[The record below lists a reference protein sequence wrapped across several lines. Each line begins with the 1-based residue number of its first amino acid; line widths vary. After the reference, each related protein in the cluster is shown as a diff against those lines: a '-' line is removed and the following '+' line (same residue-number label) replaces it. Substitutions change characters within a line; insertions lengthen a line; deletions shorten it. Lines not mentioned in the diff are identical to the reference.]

1 VAAAPPRECGGIDV
15 KSKRGPSIVNTPM
28 TLWDKLLPDQ
38 PLNNENYGGPDYHRS
53 LYELIV
59 RTSGLEPPTK
69 TFNLVLSDKVTIEEM
84 ASNPV
89 QLRFLELIVRL
100 IGAQRV
106 IEIGAFIGLS
116 AMTMAR
122 AMPAG
127 GKLVTIEKFDH
138 FADICRRNFA
148 ANGLS
153 DRIEVMECDAFAL
166 IDGLPRGELFDL
178 AFIDGNKERYAHYFE
193 ALEPRVRSGGL
204 ILVDDVLFHGD
215 VLNAQP
221 KTEKGEGVK
230 AFMDLAARR
239 NGYLRLALP
248 ICNGLMLMQK
258 P

>member
-1 VAAAPPRECGGIDV
+1 
-15 KSKRGPSIVNTPM
+15 M

-38 PLNNENYGGPDYHRS
+38 PLNNLHFGGEEYHRQ
-53 LYELIV
+53 LYEFIV
-59 RTSGLEPPTK
+59 RSSGLEPPAK
-69 TFNLVLSDKVTIEEM
+69 TFKLEVSDKVTVEEM

-100 IGAQRV
+100 TGARRV

-127 GKLVTIEKFDH
+127 GKLTTIEKFSH
-138 FADICRRNFA
+138 FADICRCNFA

-153 DRIEVMECDAFAL
+153 DRIELLEGDAFEL
-166 IDGLPRGELFDL
+166 IDGLPPDEMFDI

-193 ALEPRVRSGGL
+193 ALEPRVRPGGL
-204 ILVDDVLFHGD
+204 FIVDDVLFHGD
-215 VLNAQP
+215 VLNPHP

-230 AFMDLAARR
+230 AFMDIAAQRR
-239 NGYLRLALP
+239 GYVRLALP
-248 ICNGLMLMQK
+248 FCNGLMLMQK

>member
-1 VAAAPPRECGGIDV
+1 MNKP
-15 KSKRGPSIVNTPM
+15 VN
-28 TLWDKLLPDQ
+28 LWDKLLPDQ
-38 PLNNENYGGPDYHRS
+38 PLNNEYYEGRDYYRA

-59 RTSGLEPPTK
+59 STSGLEAPTK
-69 TFNLVLSDKVTIEEM
+69 MFKLALSDKVTIEEM

-100 IGAQRV
+100 IGAKRV

-116 AMTMAR
+116 AMAMAR

-127 GKLVTIEKFDH
+127 GKLTTIEKFDH

-148 ANGLS
+148 ANGLA
-153 DRIEVMECDAFAL
+153 DRIEVIQGDAFEV
-166 IDGLPRGELFDL
+166 IDGLPRDELFDL

-193 ALEPRVRSGGL
+193 VLEPRVRPGGL

-215 VLNAQP
+215 VLNPHP

-239 NGYLRLALP
+239 TNYLRLALP

-258 P
+258 Q

>member
-1 VAAAPPRECGGIDV
+1 MASEF
-15 KSKRGPSIVNTPM
+15 

-38 PLNNENYGGPDYHRS
+38 PLNNQYFQGQDYYRA
-53 LYELIV
+53 LYDLIV
-59 RTSGLEPPTK
+59 RTSGLRPPTE
-69 TFNLVLSDKVTIEEM
+69 TFKLALSDKVTIEEM

-89 QLRFLELIVRL
+89 QLRLLELIVRL
-100 IGAQRV
+100 IGARRI

-116 AMTMAR
+116 AMTMAQ

-127 GKLVTIEKFDH
+127 GKLTTIEKFDH

-148 ANGLS
+148 ANGLA
-153 DRIEVMECDAFAL
+153 DRIDVIQGDAFEL
-166 IDGLPRGELFDL
+166 IDALPRDELFDL

-193 ALEPRVRSGGL
+193 VLEPRVRPGGL

-215 VLNAQP
+215 VVNPQP

-230 AFMDLAARR
+230 AFMELAARR
-239 NGYLRLALP
+239 ANYLRLTLP

>member
-1 VAAAPPRECGGIDV
+1 MASEF
-15 KSKRGPSIVNTPM
+15 

-38 PLNNENYGGPDYHRS
+38 PLNNQYFRGQDYHHA
-53 LYELIV
+53 LYDLIV
-59 RTSGLEPPTK
+59 RTGGLRPPTE
-69 TFNLVLSDKVTIEEM
+69 TFKLALSDKVSIEEM

-100 IGAQRV
+100 LGARRV

-122 AMPAG
+122 AMPPG
-127 GKLVTIEKFDH
+127 GKLTTIEKFDH

-148 ANGLS
+148 ANGLA
-153 DRIEVMECDAFAL
+153 DRIEVVQGDAFEL
-166 IDGLPRGELFDL
+166 IDNLPRDELFDL

-193 ALEPRVRSGGL
+193 VLEPRVRSGGL

-215 VLNAQP
+215 VLNARP
-221 KTEKGEGVK
+221 ETEKGEGVK
-230 AFMDLAARR
+230 AFMELAARR
-239 NGYLRLALP
+239 SDYLRLTLP

>member
-1 VAAAPPRECGGIDV
+1 MASEF
-15 KSKRGPSIVNTPM
+15 

-38 PLNNENYGGPDYHRS
+38 PLNNPYFQGQDYHRA

-59 RTSGLEPPTK
+59 QTSGLKRPTE
-69 TFNLVLSDKVTIEEM
+69 TFDLALSDKVSVEEM

-100 IGAQRV
+100 TDARRI

-122 AMPAG
+122 AMRPG
-127 GKLVTIEKFDH
+127 GKLTTIEKFDH
-138 FADICRRNFA
+138 FADICRRNVA
-148 ANGLS
+148 ANGLA
-153 DRIEVMECDAFAL
+153 DRVKILQGDAMTV
-166 IDGLPRGELFDL
+166 IDELPPDDVFDL
-178 AFIDGNKERYAHYFE
+178 VFIDGNKEHYADYFE
-193 ALEPRVRSGGL
+193 RLAPRVRRGGMV
-204 ILVDDVLFHGD
+204 LVDDVLFHGD

-230 AFMDLAARR
+230 AFMKLAATRSD
-239 NGYLRLALP
+239 YFRLTLP

-258 P
+258 L

>member
-1 VAAAPPRECGGIDV
+1 MKP
-15 KSKRGPSIVNTPM
+15 KL

-38 PLNNENYGGPDYHRS
+38 PLNNEYYDGGNYYRD
-53 LYELIV
+53 LYNLIIG
-59 RTSGLEPPTK
+59 TSGIGLPEK
-69 TFNLVLSDKVTIEEM
+69 TFKLVLSDKVSVEEM

-89 QLRFLELIVRL
+89 QLRLLELIVGL
-100 IGAQRV
+100 IGARRV

-127 GKLVTIEKFDH
+127 GKLTTIEKFGH

-148 ANGLS
+148 ANALA
-153 DRIEVMECDAFAL
+153 DRIELIQGDAFE
-166 IDGLPRGELFDL
+166 IIEELPRNILFDL

-193 ALEPRVRSGGL
+193 VLEPRVRSGGL

-215 VLNAQP
+215 ALNSRP

-230 AFMDLAARR
+230 AFMELAAQRP
-239 NGYLRLALP
+239 NYLRLALP
-248 ICNGLMLMQK
+248 ICNGLMLLRK

>member
-1 VAAAPPRECGGIDV
+1 M
-15 KSKRGPSIVNTPM
+15 STPT

-38 PLNNENYGGPDYHRS
+38 PLNNEYYGGQDYYRA
-53 LYELIV
+53 LYELIS
-59 RTSGLEPPTK
+59 RTSGIEPPTK

-106 IEIGAFIGLS
+106 IEIGAYIGLS

-127 GKLVTIEKFDH
+127 GKLITIEKFDH
-138 FADICRRNFA
+138 FADICRRNLA

-153 DRIEVMECDAFAL
+153 ERIQVIEGDAFQL
-166 IDGLPRGELFDL
+166 IEGLPRDELFDL
-178 AFIDGNKERYAHYFE
+178 AFIDGNKERYADYFE
-193 ALEPRVRSGGL
+193 ILEPRIRPGGL

-215 VLNAQP
+215 VLNPRP

-239 NGYLRLALP
+239 SGYARLVLP